1 MRTDINWY
9 YLNMCFT
16 MLSFLSSVKMLEG
29 YGQVC
34 VRVNEYQHI
43 RSKKLLVSRP
53 QPWLLYF
60 LLSLCLR
67 HSKYSVQERK
77 HCSDSLSNTPFV
89 LGEHMLVST
98 SFPEAYL
105 LHDAESLHV
114 PNNDG
119 DWGLIKLLLPA
130 HWKKTEKLCKY
141 SVFRKQEGLKTETR
155 LEQSEHERG
164 LTKNQQ
170 L

>member
-1 MRTDINWY
+1 
-9 YLNMCFT
+9 

-43 RSKKLLVSRP
+43 RSKKLL
-53 QPWLLYF
+53 
-60 LLSLCLR
+60 
-67 HSKYSVQERK
+67 
-77 HCSDSLSNTPFV
+77 
-89 LGEHMLVST
+89 GEHMLVST

-119 DWGLIKLLLPA
+119 D
-130 HWKKTEKLCKY
+130 
-141 SVFRKQEGLKTETR
+141 
-155 LEQSEHERG
+155 
-164 LTKNQQ
+164 
-170 L
+170 